1 LTGIWTT
8 KIEAP
13 SSIVEDFASISSSL
27 NARPVGIVSLP
38 KERSKDLEDTV
49 RINRSRYY
57 SLPTLILQVTKNGD
71 GYLPGG
77 LMFVRISYKMIVGS
91 NG

>member
-1 LTGIWTT
+1 MGTWTM

-13 SSIVEDFASISSSL
+13 SSIVEYFASMSSPL
-27 NARPVGIVSLP
+27 NARPAGTVSLP
-38 KERSKDLEDTV
+38 KEKFKDLEDIV

-57 SLPTLILQVTKNGD
+57 SLPTLILQVDKDGD

-77 LMFVRISYKMIVGS
+77 LIFREDFTQDECR
-91 NG
+91 

>member
-1 LTGIWTT
+1 M
-8 KIEAP
+8 KIEAS
-13 SSIVEDFASISSSL
+13 SSIVEYFASMSSPL
-27 NARPVGIVSLP
+27 NARPVGTVSLP
-38 KERSKDLEDTV
+38 KERSKDLEDTI

-57 SLPTLILQVTKNGD
+57 FLPTLILQVTNDGD

-77 LMFVRISYKMIVGS
+77 LMFVRTSYKVIIGS

>member
-1 LTGIWTT
+1 M
-8 KIEAP
+8 
-13 SSIVEDFASISSSL
+13 SSPL

-49 RINRSRYY
+49 RINRPRYY
-57 SLPTLILQVTKNGD
+57 SLPTLILQVAKDGD
-71 GYLPGG
+71 GHLPGG
-77 LMFVRISYKMIVGS
+77 LIFERASHTSVGS

>member
-1 LTGIWTT
+1 M
-8 KIEAP
+8 
-13 SSIVEDFASISSSL
+13 SSPL
-27 NARPVGIVSLP
+27 NAGPVGIVSLP

-57 SLPTLILQVTKNGD
+57 SLPTLILQVAKDGD
-71 GYLPGG
+71 GYLPSG
-77 LMFVRISYKMIVGS
+77 LMFGRTSHKMNVGS